1 VIFAP
6 TAVDGVLLIEPERH
20 ADQRGF
26 FARVYG
32 RSEFAA
38 RGLATEFAHTSIS
51 YNARRG
57 TLRGLHFQAPPHAE
71 AKLVRCTRGA
81 VWDVAVDLRPESPT
95 YLRHAAATLS
105 AENRLALYIPEGCA
119 HGFVTLEDASEIAY
133 QISAEY
139 HPAAGSGVRWNDPAF
154 GIAWPEPVAVIS
166 DRDANYADHRG

>member
-1 VIFAP
+1 MIFTA
-6 TAVDGVLLIEPERH
+6 TAVDGAFLIEPERH

-32 RSEFAA
+32 RAEFAQ
-38 RGLATEFAHTSIS
+38 RGLSTELAHTSIS
-51 YNARRG
+51 FNHRRG
-57 TLRGLHFQAPPHAE
+57 TLRGMHFQAPPHAE

-81 VWDVAVDLRPESPT
+81 VWDVALDLRLDSPT

-105 AENRLALYIPEGCA
+105 AENRLAFYIPEGCA

-139 HPAAGSGVRWNDPAF
+139 HPAAGRGVRWNDPAF
-154 GIAWPEPVAVIS
+154 GIAWPEPVVVLS
-166 DRDANYADHRG
+166 ERDANYPDYRG

>member
-1 VIFAP
+1 MIFVA
-6 TAVDGVLLIEPERH
+6 TAVDGAVLIEPERY

-26 FARVYG
+26 FARVCG
-32 RSEFAA
+32 RSEFAE

-51 YNARRG
+51 FNTRRG

-81 VWDVAVDLRPESPT
+81 VWDVAVDLRPDSPT

-105 AENRLALYIPEGCA
+105 AENRLVFYIPEGCA
-119 HGFVTLEDASEIAY
+119 HGFVTIEDASEIAY

-139 HPAAGSGVRWNDPAF
+139 QSAAGRGVRWNDPAF
-154 GIAWPEPVAVIS
+154 GIAWPEPVVVIS
-166 DRDANYADHRG
+166 ERDAEYPDYQR